1 MGFEAHKKREERK
14 GALAMVCWPSKGPV
28 HMYLY
33 ICVDSDKDAR
43 TSEVR

>member
-1 MGFEAHKKREERK
+1 LGFEAHKKREERK
-14 GALAMVCWPSKGPV
+14 GALAMARWPSKGLV

-43 TSEVR
+43 MSEVR